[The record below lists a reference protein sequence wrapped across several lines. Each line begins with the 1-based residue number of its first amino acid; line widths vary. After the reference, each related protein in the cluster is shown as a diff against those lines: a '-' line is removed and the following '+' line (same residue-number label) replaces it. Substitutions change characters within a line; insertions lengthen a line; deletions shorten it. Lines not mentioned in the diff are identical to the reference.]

1 MSTLLLKRNIC
12 FALFLFVNFL
22 FTYKY
27 LERFT
32 PWAILVSVIV
42 SLLYIVLYHKRNLF
56 FKFINKKIEI
66 SLGVIF
72 IIACFFI
79 WKKIP
84 VETLNVDRWSVITSF
99 WDSYFANEYA
109 YFAKSFAGNPPGPMP
124 FYFILA
130 LPFFLVGELG
140 LLTIIGLLFFY
151 WLMLHKKVNSIS
163 RTLILLLILSSFFN
177 LWEVICRSNIF
188 FNASLVL
195 GSLIYILNQKVFTLK
210 TLMISG
216 GFIGLLISTRNV
228 FVISYII
235 CFLYLWR
242 IKAIQ
247 FKQLSVLGII
257 SLLIFAL
264 TFIPIV
270 YGHLEDFKQMNPFIV
285 QSTFLIPFEYTILFV
300 LMAVGSSFLC
310 KNKNDVYF
318 YNAIVLF
325 VSILIYLVYYIINQG
340 FTEAFTNSTVDISYF
355 TFCIPFALWF
365 LGSYEIKLNPLRNS
379 VN

>member
-1 MSTLLLKRNIC
+1 MSDLFLKRNISL
-12 FALFLFVNFL
+12 ALFLFVNFL

-32 PWAILVSVIV
+32 SYAALLSVLV
-42 SLLYIVLYHKRNLF
+42 SLLYIVLYRKRNLL
-56 FKFINKKIEI
+56 KFINKKIEV
-66 SLGVIF
+66 SLIVIF
-72 IIACFFI
+72 IVICLLI

-99 WDSYFANEYA
+99 WDSFFSNEYA

-130 LPFFLVGELG
+130 LPFYLVDELG
-140 LLTIIGLLFFY
+140 FLSIIGILFFY
-151 WLMLHKKVNSIS
+151 WLMLYKQVNTIN
-163 RTLILLLILSSFFN
+163 RILILLLILSAFFN

-195 GSLIYILNQKVFTLK
+195 GSLIYILNQKIFTYKALII
-210 TLMISG
+210 LGI
-216 GFIGLLISTRNV
+216 FIGLLISTRNV

-242 IKAIQ
+242 VKAIQ
-247 FKQLSVLGII
+247 FKQLTILGII
-257 SLLIFAL
+257 SLLIFTL
-264 TFIPIV
+264 TFIPVV

-300 LMAVGSSFLC
+300 LMAIGTSFLC
-310 KNKNDVYF
+310 KNRNDVYF
-318 YNAIVLF
+318 YNAVVLF
-325 VSILIYLVYYIINQG
+325 VSILIYLIYYICLQG
-340 FTEAFTNSTVDISYF
+340 FTQAFTNSTVDISYF
-355 TFCIPFALWF
+355 IFCIPFGLWF
-365 LGSYEIKLNPLRNS
+365 FANNNS
-379 VN
+379 KA

>member
-1 MSTLLLKRNIC
+1 MNSLSFKKNIS
-12 FALFLFVNFL
+12 FVLFLFVNFL

-32 PWAILVSVIV
+32 PWVGLIAVIISILYFILYKKKNILV
-42 SLLYIVLYHKRNLF
+42 
-56 FKFINKKIEI
+56 FINKKIEI
-66 SLGVIF
+66 ILISIL
-72 IIACFFI
+72 IIISFFI
-79 WKKIP
+79 WKKIS
-84 VETLNVDRWSVITSF
+84 VESLNVDRWSVITSF

-130 LPFFLVGELG
+130 LPFYLVDELG
-140 LLTIIGLLFFY
+140 FLSIIGVLFFY
-151 WLMLHKKVNSIS
+151 WLMWYKKVNSVS

-177 LWEVICRSNIF
+177 LWEIICRSNIF
-188 FNASLVL
+188 LNASLVL

-210 TLMISG
+210 TLIISG
-216 GFIGLLISTRNV
+216 IFIGLLISTRNV

-247 FKQLSVLGII
+247 FKQLAILGII
-257 SLLIFAL
+257 SLLIFGS
-264 TFIPIV
+264 TFIPVV

-300 LMAVGSSFLC
+300 LMAIGTSSLC
-310 KNKNDVYF
+310 KDRNDVYF

-325 VSILIYLVYYIINQG
+325 VSILIYLIYYICLQG
-340 FTEAFTNSTVDISYF
+340 FTQAFTNSTVDISYF
-355 TFCIPFALWF
+355 IFCIPFAFWF
-365 LGSYEIKLNPLRNS
+365 LASYEIKLNPLRNRI
-379 VN
+379 N

>member
-1 MSTLLLKRNIC
+1 MNTLFLKRNIC

-32 PWAILVSVIV
+32 PWAALVSVLV
-42 SLLYIVLYHKRNLF
+42 SLLYIVLFQKRDLL
-56 FKFINKKIEI
+56 KFISKKIEV
-66 SLGVIF
+66 SFF
-72 IIACFFI
+72 IAFIVVCLLI

-130 LPFFLVGELG
+130 LPFYLVGELG
-140 LLTIIGLLFFY
+140 FLSIIGVLLFY
-151 WLMLHKKVNSIS
+151 WLMWYKKVNPIS

-188 FNASLVL
+188 LNASLVL

-210 TLMISG
+210 ALIISG
-216 GFIGLLISTRNV
+216 IFIGLLISTRNV
-228 FVISYII
+228 FVISYVI

-242 IKAIQ
+242 IKTIQ
-247 FKQLSVLGII
+247 FKQLTVLGII

-264 TFIPIV
+264 TFIPVV

-285 QSTFLIPFEYTILFV
+285 QSTFLIPFEYTVLFV
-300 LMAVGSSFLC
+300 LIAIGTSFLC
-310 KNKNDVYF
+310 KNRSDVYF
-318 YNAIVLF
+318 YNAVVLF
-325 VSILIYLVYYIINQG
+325 VSILIYLIYYICLQG
-340 FTEAFTNSTVDISYF
+340 LTQAFTESTVDISYF
-355 TFCIPFALWF
+355 IFCIPFALWF
-365 LGSYEIKLNPLRNS
+365 LASYEINLNPLRNS
-379 VN
+379 IN

>member
-1 MSTLLLKRNIC
+1 MNTLFLKRNIC

-32 PWAILVSVIV
+32 PWAVLVSVLV
-42 SLLYIVLYHKRNLF
+42 SLLYIVLFQKRDLL
-56 FKFINKKIEI
+56 KFISKKIEI
-66 SLGVIF
+66 SFF
-72 IIACFFI
+72 IAFIVVCLLI
-79 WKKIP
+79 WKKIA

-130 LPFFLVGELG
+130 LPFYLVGELG
-140 LLTIIGLLFFY
+140 FLSIIGVLLFY
-151 WLMLHKKVNSIS
+151 WLMWYKKVNSIT
-163 RTLILLLILSSFFN
+163 RIFILLLILSSFFN

-188 FNASLVL
+188 LNATLVL

-210 TLMISG
+210 ALIISG
-216 GFIGLLISTRNV
+216 IFIGLLISTRNV
-228 FVISYII
+228 FVISYVI

-242 IKAIQ
+242 IKTIQ
-247 FKQLSVLGII
+247 FKQLTVLGII

-264 TFIPIV
+264 TFIPVV

-285 QSTFLIPFEYTILFV
+285 QSTFLYH
-300 LMAVGSSFLC
+300 
-310 KNKNDVYF
+310 
-318 YNAIVLF
+318 
-325 VSILIYLVYYIINQG
+325 INQ
-340 FTEAFTNSTVDISYF
+340 
-355 TFCIPFALWF
+355 
-365 LGSYEIKLNPLRNS
+365 
-379 VN
+379 

>member
-1 MSTLLLKRNIC
+1 MSSLLLKRNIS

-32 PWAILVSVIV
+32 EWAVLVSVIV

-66 SLGVIF
+66 SLVLIF

-79 WKKIP
+79 WKKFP
-84 VETLNVDRWSVITSF
+84 VETLNVDRWSVISSF

-130 LPFFLVGELG
+130 LPFYLMGELG
-140 LLTIIGLLFFY
+140 LLSIIGLLFFY
-151 WLMLHKKVNSIS
+151 WLMWYKKVEPIA
-163 RTLILLLILSSFFN
+163 RVFILLLTLSSLFN

-195 GSLIYILNQKVFTLK
+195 GSLIYILNQKIFTLK
-210 TLMISG
+210 TLIVSG
-216 GFIGLLISTRNV
+216 IFIGLLISTRNV
-228 FVISYII
+228 FIISYII

-242 IKAIQ
+242 TKSIQ
-247 FKQLSVLGII
+247 FKQLFVLGII

-264 TFIPIV
+264 TFIPII
-270 YGHLEDFKQMNPFIV
+270 YGHLKDFKQMNPFIV
-285 QSTFLIPFEYTILFV
+285 QSTFLIPFEYTVLFV
-300 LMAVGSSFLC
+300 LIAIGSSFLC

-318 YNAIVLF
+318 YNAVVLF
-325 VSILIYLVYYIINQG
+325 VSILIYLIYYTCLQG
-340 FTEAFTNSTVDISYF
+340 FTKAFVDSTVDISYF
-355 TFCIPFALWF
+355 IFCIPFAFWF
-365 LGSYEIKLNPLRNS
+365 LAHNDSE
-379 VN
+379 V